1 MNGDVVREGHQTH
14 TSVSPYSPC
23 SLKELEA
30 RSSAASVTLYLLW
43 LRKGVVVRKQFFMQ
57 ATKDAWVDEN
67 RTEVI

>member
-30 RSSAASVTLYLLW
+30 RSSAASVTLCC
-43 LRKGVVVRKQFFMQ
+43 G
-57 ATKDAWVDEN
+57 
-67 RTEVI
+67 